1 MMHHYELQEY
11 MPGVSALED
20 GARVAIHP
28 EIHFEVTELF
38 TLIDRI
44 RTFFDADSPGMVY
57 GRNGYGQFFTFLTR
71 TLNQIMR
78 GDADNALINVI
89 IDCAG
94 AEMAVD
100 AVSDE
105 YFTGGIGGALELS
118 AHQFKQFKELRGR
131 LVIRADL

>member
-1 MMHHYELQEY
+1 MLIAPVWFMGET
-11 MPGVSALED
+11 
-20 GARVAIHP
+20 
-28 EIHFEVTELF
+28 VT
-38 TLIDRI
+38 
-44 RTFFDADSPGMVY
+44 DSC
-57 GRNGYGQFFTFLTR
+57 FTFLTR

-105 YFTGGIGGALELS
+105 YFAGGIGGALELS
-118 AHQFKQFKELRGR
+118 AHQFKELRGR